1 MWARCRRL
9 LPAVPPA
16 AAALSFVASGV
27 GSGSGGG
34 GPKGRLRGLASNC
47 EQGNDDAL
55 SISVGCY
62 NVLCSTYAV
71 KWGEREGVGG
81 NGATNWSLRWPVMC
95 NIINRARW
103 DVVCLQ
109 EVERTDV
116 DEITSGLGDG
126 YTTFYFKHQKRPP
139 DGLMIAVRTKAF
151 HMKTTPMELQHNGVA
166 FGGVDLVHRASG
178 RKVRV
183 VTAHCRGRNAAQLE
197 ALADFAEDCREEPD
211 VTVVT
216 GDFNEDF
223 STSDR
228 TGVRCPFPEG
238 RAGTYTT
245 LLREPELPMLSR
257 PPHKQGED
265 QKSGK
270 GKIDWIFVRGNGRSQ
285 SVIELFRDPASRLAI
300 LSSHAPCAATG
311 HWPSDHG
318 AEALSIR
325 LLSSP
330 KAKPQL

>member
-9 LPAVPPA
+9 LPVVPPA
-16 AAALSFVASGV
+16 AAALGFVSVGGG
-27 GSGSGGG
+27 GSGSG
-34 GPKGRLRGLASNC
+34 PTNRLRGPALHC
-47 EQGNDDAL
+47 EQRSDAPP

-71 KWGEREGVGG
+71 KWGEREGVGCD
-81 NGATNWSLRWPVMC
+81 GASNWSLRWPVMR
-95 NIINRARW
+95 NIIARAHW

-109 EVERTDV
+109 EVEHTDV
-116 DEITSGLGDG
+116 EEIASGLGDE

-151 HMKTTPMELQHNGVA
+151 QGELAPIELQHNGVA
-166 FGGVDLVHRASG
+166 FGCVDFVHRASG

-183 VTAHCRGRNAAQLE
+183 VTSHCRGGNAAQLE
-197 ALADFAEDCREEPD
+197 ALSDFADGGREEPD

-223 STSDR
+223 STPDR

-238 RAGTYTT
+238 RTGSYTT
-245 LLREPELPMLSR
+245 LLREPELPALSR
-257 PPHKQGED
+257 PPHKQGKD
-265 QKSGK
+265 QTSGK
-270 GKIDWIFVRGNGRSQ
+270 GKVDWIFVRGNTRSRS
-285 SVIELFRDPASRLAI
+285 SVELFRDPASRLAI
-300 LSSHAPCAATG
+300 LSSHAPCEPTG
-311 HWPSDHG
+311 QWPTDHG

-325 LLSSP
+325 LLPTP
-330 KAKPQL
+330 KAKSQL